1 MITSEISFEIRENY
15 FSLSLPESFNPHS
28 AGSKEL
34 LNNFK
39 ILTGQGFCESLPCSR
54 ACTKTKKRLAVI
66 LNQESIFLLTTN
78 IFILLD
84 EKINSRAK
92 YF

>member
-1 MITSEISFEIRENY
+1 MCKIDIHSLIQQRLKSFHKYR
-15 FSLSLPESFNPHS
+15 FNPHS
-28 AGSKEL
+28 ARSKEL

-39 ILTGQGFCESLPCSR
+39 ILTGQGYCASLPYSR
-54 ACTKTKKRLAVI
+54 ACTKTKKRLVI
-66 LNQESIFLLTTN
+66 TLNQENILLLVTN

>member
-1 MITSEISFEIRENY
+1 MTTDTLTEQRILTQIRQ
-15 FSLSLPESFNPHS
+15 LPRFNPHS

-39 ILTGQGFCESLPCSR
+39 ILTGQGFCESLPYSR
-54 ACTKTKKRLAVI
+54 ACTKTKKSLVVI
-66 LNQESIFLLTTN
+66 LNQESIFLLMTN
-78 IFILLD
+78 TFILLD
-84 EKINSRAK
+84 EKINSRVK